1 VAVPWI
7 VLSSTGSAT
16 AAGLVAAAGIG
27 PLVLSALFGGALVD
41 RWGHRRLSVA
51 ADALNAGAVAAIP
64 LLEPSPFVLALLVA
78 LGAVFKGPGMAAREA
93 LRPAVARMAGWSLI
107 RMNSRGEA
115 VDGVSL
121 LAGPAIAGL
130 GIAAIGATATLWFTV
145 SLFAVAALLTRV
157 TVPGPPPPAP
167 TAGSS
172 SPSAREAAWSGANTG
187 YLADVR
193 AGLVLVLGD
202 PALRGAAL
210 VSMVLVAVLVPI
222 EAVVLPAHL
231 QASGDAAGLALLL
244 SAFGGGGVV
253 GALATARLE
262 LRLGRRRTVLVSI
275 ATITVS
281 VLGLALLPPLPLAA
295 ALAAV
300 AGAASGP
307 VGPLVAV
314 MLQERTPEA
323 ARGRVIG
330 TVASLSLA
338 ASPAALLLAGPLVDA
353 AGPAGALCVLGAVC
367 GLVLLPAARAWRHA
381 ADVAVPT
388 GR

>member
-1 VAVPWI
+1 MAVAVPWL
-7 VLSSTGSAT
+7 VLSATGSAT
-16 AAGLVAAAGIG
+16 AAGLVAAAGLG
-27 PLVLSALFGGALVD
+27 PLVLSALLGGALVD

-51 ADALNAGAVAAIP
+51 ADLLSAGTVAAIP
-64 LLEPSPFVLALLVA
+64 LVAPEPVVLALLVA
-78 LGAVFKGPGMAAREA
+78 VGAVFKGPGMAARES
-93 LRPAVARMAGWSLI
+93 LRPTVARAAGWSLI

-115 VDGVSL
+115 VDGASL
-121 LAGPAIAGL
+121 LVGPAVAGL
-130 GIAAIGATATLWFTV
+130 GIAGVGATATLWCTVGLFT
-145 SLFAVAALLTRV
+145 VAALLTRL
-157 TVPGPPPPAP
+157 TVPAPVPAPVSGPP
-167 TAGSS
+167 
-172 SPSAREAAWSGANTG
+172 AAAVPG
-187 YLADVR
+187 YFADVR
-193 AGLVLVLGD
+193 AGLVLVFGD
-202 PALRGAAL
+202 PALRGAAR
-210 VSMVLVAVLVPI
+210 VSMMLVAVLVPI

-244 SAFGGGGVV
+244 SAFGGGAVV
-253 GALATARLE
+253 GALATARSE

-330 TVASLSLA
+330 TVGSLSLA

-353 AGPAGALCVLGAVC
+353 VGPGGALCVLGAVC

-381 ADVAVPT
+381 GDVAV
-388 GR
+388 RRVAEVL